1 MKSHFIRQMEEL
13 RMTVLEMAALTE
25 KAMHKAL
32 QAFKTRDEKLAA
44 QVIAEDHVV
53 NQLEMKIDNLC
64 LSLLALEQ
72 PVAKDLRFIIGALR
86 MSIDLERIADQAVNI
101 AQRAQF
107 LAQRPPLEFIPELD
121 ALAETAMDML
131 RVAID
136 SFARQ
141 NISQAYDVCQ
151 MDDEADELNDKVLRR
166 MIDLMVTESRSIER
180 AVQAII
186 AARCLERV
194 ADQTTN
200 IAESVIFIVQGVN
213 IKHRCEP

>member
-25 KAMHKAL
+25 KAMQKAL
-32 QAFKTRDEKLAA
+32 QAYRTRDEKLAE
-44 QVIAEDHVV
+44 QVIAEDHAI
-53 NQLEMKIDNLC
+53 NQLEMKIDHLC

-141 NISQAYDVCQ
+141 NITQAYDVCQ

-180 AVQAII
+180 AVQTII
-186 AARCLERV
+186 TARCLERV

>member
-25 KAMHKAL
+25 KAMNKAL
-32 QAFKTRDEKLAA
+32 QAFKTRDEELAA

-53 NQLEMKIDNLC
+53 NQLEMKIDHLC

-107 LAQRPPLEFIPELD
+107 LAQRPPLAFLPELD

-131 RVAID
+131 RVAIEA
-136 SFARQ
+136 FARQ
-141 NISQAYDVCQ
+141 NVTQAYDVCQ

-180 AVQAII
+180 AVQTII
-186 AARCLERV
+186 TARCLERV

-200 IAESVIFIVQGVN
+200 IAETVIFIVQGVN

>member
-25 KAMHKAL
+25 KAMNKAL
-32 QAFKTRDEKLAA
+32 QAFKARDEQLAA
-44 QVIAEDHVV
+44 EVIAEDQVV
-53 NQLEMKIDNLC
+53 NQLEMKIDHLC

-107 LAQRPPLEFIPELD
+107 LAQRPPLAFIPELD

-131 RVAID
+131 RVAIEA
-136 SFARQ
+136 FARQ
-141 NISQAYDVCQ
+141 NVTQAYDVCQ

-180 AVQAII
+180 AVQTII
-186 AARCLERV
+186 TARCLERV

-200 IAESVIFIVQGVN
+200 IAETVIFIVQGVN

>member
-13 RMTVLEMAALTE
+13 RMTILEMATLTE
-25 KAMHKAL
+25 TAMQKAL
-32 QAFKTRDEKLAA
+32 QAFKTRDEKLAS
-44 QVIAEDHVV
+44 QVIAEDQTV
-53 NQLEMKIDNLC
+53 NQLEMKVDHLC

-107 LAQRPPLEFIPELD
+107 LAQRPPLGFIPELD
-121 ALAETAMDML
+121 ALADTAMDML
-131 RVAID
+131 RVAI
-136 SFARQ
+136 SAFAQQ
-141 NISQAYDVCQ
+141 NVTQAYDVCQ

-166 MIDLMVTESRSIER
+166 MIDLMVSESRAIER
-180 AVQAII
+180 GVQTII
-186 AARCLERV
+186 TARCLERV

-200 IAESVIFIVQGVN
+200 IAESVIFIVEGVN

>member
-13 RMTVLEMAALTE
+13 RMSLLEMASLTE
-25 KAMHKAL
+25 KAMQKAL
-32 QAFKTRDEKLAA
+32 HAFKTRDENLAS
-44 QVIAEDHVV
+44 QVIEGDHAV
-53 NQLEMKIDNLC
+53 NQMEMKIDHLC

-107 LAQRPPLEFIPELD
+107 LAQRPPLGFIPELD

-141 NISQAYDVCQ
+141 NVTQAYDVCQ

-166 MIDLMVTESRSIER
+166 MIDLMVSESRGIER
-180 AVQAII
+180 AVQTII
-186 AARCLERV
+186 TARCLERV

-200 IAESVIFIVQGVN
+200 IAETVIFIVQGVN
-213 IKHRCEP
+213 IKHRCES

>member
-1 MKSHFIRQMEEL
+1 MKSHFIRQMEDL
-13 RMTVLEMAALTE
+13 RMTVLEMAAVTE
-25 KAMHKAL
+25 NAMQKAL
-32 QAFKTRDEKLAA
+32 QAYKTRDEGLAE
-44 QVIAEDHVV
+44 QVIAGDHMV
-53 NQLEMKIDNLC
+53 NQLEMKIDHLC

-101 AQRAQF
+101 AQRTLV

-141 NISQAYDVCQ
+141 NVTQAFDVCQ

-180 AVQAII
+180 AVQTII
-186 AARCLERV
+186 IARCLERV

>member
-32 QAFKTRDEKLAA
+32 QAFKTRDEELAA

-53 NQLEMKIDNLC
+53 NQLEMKIDHLC

-141 NISQAYDVCQ
+141 NITQAYDVCQ

-186 AARCLERV
+186 TARCLERV

>member
-1 MKSHFIRQMEEL
+1 MEEL

>member
-1 MKSHFIRQMEEL
+1 MKSHFIRQMEDL

-25 KAMHKAL
+25 KAMQKAL
-32 QAFKTRDEKLAA
+32 QAFKSRDEKLAE
-44 QVIAEDHVV
+44 QVIAEDHTI
-53 NQLEMKIDNLC
+53 NQLEMKIDHLC

-107 LAQRPPLEFIPELD
+107 LAQRPPLDFIPELD

-141 NISQAYDVCQ
+141 NITQAYDVCQ
-151 MDDEADELNDKVLRR
+151 MDDEADELNDKVLRC
-166 MIDLMVTESRSIER
+166 MIDLMVSESRSIER
-180 AVQAII
+180 AVQTII
-186 AARCLERV
+186 TARCLERV

>member
-44 QVIAEDHVV
+44 QVIAEDHAV
-53 NQLEMKIDNLC
+53 NHLEMKIDNLC

-136 SFARQ
+136 AFARQ
-141 NISQAYDVCQ
+141 NITQAYDVCQ

-180 AVQAII
+180 AVQTII
-186 AARCLERV
+186 TARCLERV

>member
-1 MKSHFIRQMEEL
+1 MKSRFIRQMEEL
-13 RMTVLEMAALTE
+13 RMTVLEMATLTE
-25 KAMHKAL
+25 KAMEKAL
-32 QAFKTRDEKLAA
+32 QAFKTRDEELAA
-44 QVIAEDHVV
+44 QVIAEDQIV
-53 NQLEMKIDNLC
+53 NQLEMKVDHLC

-107 LAQRPPLEFIPELD
+107 LARRPPLDFLPELD
-121 ALAETAMDML
+121 ALADTAMDML
-131 RVAID
+131 RVAI
-136 SFARQ
+136 SAFAHENVTR
-141 NISQAYDVCQ
+141 AYDVCQ

-166 MIDLMVTESRSIER
+166 MIDLMVNESRSIER
-180 AVQAII
+180 AVQTII
-186 AARCLERV
+186 TARCLERV

>member
-25 KAMHKAL
+25 KAVHQSL
-32 QAFKTRDEKLAA
+32 QAFKNRDETLAA
-44 QVIAEDHVV
+44 QVIAGDHVV

-72 PVAKDLRFIIGALR
+72 PVAKDLRFIIGAMR
-86 MSIDLERIADQAVNI
+86 MSIDLERIADQAVNV

-141 NISQAYDVCQ
+141 NIAQAYDVCQ

-180 AVQAII
+180 AVQTII
-186 AARCLERV
+186 TARCLERV